1 MVIVA
6 EDGTGLTNA
15 NSYVDLTWVD
25 SYFTGRGN
33 TEWADATDNDKLVAL
48 IKATDYL
55 DVVYNFVGT
64 KASSTQALEW
74 PRAGAED
81 KYGEPLV
88 GIPTILKKA
97 AAELALRALSTT
109 LLDDTDFSGRVKRER
124 VEGAVEVEYAGDG
137 VLQQKTFTYVDKLLS
152 GAGLVYGKVGSFG
165 QLKIVRV

>member
-25 SYFTGRGN
+25 SYFAGRGN
-33 TEWADATDNDKLVAL
+33 IEWADATDNDKLVAL

>member
-6 EDGTGLTNA
+6 EDGSGLTNA

-25 SYFTGRGN
+25 SYFAGRGN
-33 TEWADATDNDKLVAL
+33 IEWASATDNDKLVAL

-152 GAGLVYGKVGSFG
+152 GAGLVYGKVVSFG

>member
-6 EDGTGLTNA
+6 EDGTGLTDA

-25 SYFTGRGN
+25 SYFAGRGN
-33 TEWADATDNDKLVAL
+33 IEWASATDNDKLVAL

-55 DVVYNFVGT
+55 DVSYNFVGT

-74 PRAGAED
+74 PRDDAED
-81 KYGEPLV
+81 KYGEALT
-88 GIPTILKKA
+88 GIPIILKKA
-97 AAELALRALSTT
+97 IVELAVRALSDT

-137 VLQQKTFTYVDKLLS
+137 VIQQKTFTYVDKLLS
-152 GAGLVYGKVGSFG
+152 GAGLVYGKVVSFG

>member
-1 MVIVA
+1 MLIVA
-6 EDGTGLTNA
+6 EDGTGLTDA
-15 NSYVDLTWVD
+15 NSYVALTWVD
-25 SYFTGRGN
+25 SYFAGRGN
-33 TEWADATDNDKLVAL
+33 IEWVSATDNDKLVAL

-88 GIPTILKKA
+88 GIPVILKKA
-97 AAELALRALSTT
+97 AAELSLRALSTT

-152 GAGLVYGKVGSFG
+152 GTGLVYGKVGAFG
-165 QLKIVRV
+165 HLKIVRV